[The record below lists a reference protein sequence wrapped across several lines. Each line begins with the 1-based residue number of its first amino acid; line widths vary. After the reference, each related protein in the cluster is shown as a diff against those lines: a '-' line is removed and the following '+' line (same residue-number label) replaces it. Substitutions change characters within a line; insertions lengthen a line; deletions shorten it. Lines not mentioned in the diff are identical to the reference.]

1 MMLRARQAPHE
12 KLSILLTALQD
23 ALLQKGSLCSGE
35 ACRLLF
41 KTDRVHPEIAGRLLQ
56 AALEG
61 DRRFFLLEDGS
72 VCLAPPAALPSWNLD
87 QGSFTVV
94 DLETTGGSAADRI
107 LEVGAVRVEQN
118 RPTREFSTLVNPGIP
133 IPPFISSMTGIRD
146 AMVADAPGFHQIADA
161 FLEFVGDSVLV
172 AHNLPFD
179 LGFLNR
185 EFSRSHH
192 LVLAHPRLCTVRLG
206 RRLLPHLPN
215 RRLDTVAEHYKI
227 SIEARHRAL
236 GDAQATAWILIRF
249 VAELAERGI
258 RKMDQLEA
266 FLGDRREEP
275 GAERSS
281 GTRRKRRPSPASPPS
296 VES

>member
-1 MMLRARQAPHE
+1 MILRARQAPHE
-12 KLSILLTALQD
+12 KLSVLLASLQD
-23 ALLQKGSLCSGE
+23 ALRGNGSLCGEE

-41 KTDRVHPEIAGRLLQ
+41 KTDRVHPGIARRLLE

-61 DRRFFLLEDGS
+61 DRRFSLLEDGS
-72 VCLAPPAALPSWNLD
+72 VCLAPPAAFPSWDLD

-107 LEVGAVRVEQN
+107 LEVGAVRVEQS
-118 RPTREFSTLVNPGIP
+118 RPTREFTTLLNPGIP

-146 AMVADAPGFHQIADA
+146 AMVADAPSFQQIAEQ

-185 EFSRSHH
+185 EFSRSHRV
-192 LVLAHPRLCTVRLG
+192 VLTHSALCTVRLG

-215 RRLDTVAEHYKI
+215 RRLDTVADHYKI

-249 VAELAERGI
+249 LGELAERGI
-258 RKMDQLEA
+258 RRMDQLEA
-266 FLGDRREEP
+266 FLGERREET
-275 GAERSS
+275 GSERPS
-281 GTRRKRRPSPASPPS
+281 GTKRKRRPSQASPAS